1 MWADLPVSSP
11 CSPPPPAPGLYRVSE
26 ARKHP
31 PLPQPRAWPLGGAHE
46 GPWEA
51 GPSVI
56 CPFRV
61 KGLWEEG
68 PKEL

>member
-1 MWADLPVSSP
+1 M
-11 CSPPPPAPGLYRVSE
+11 GE
-26 ARKHP
+26 
-31 PLPQPRAWPLGGAHE
+31 AHE